1 LKNENYELLKVK
13 LKMSQIYNKNTQYI
27 RLVNDN
33 IVNSGCFVC
42 FNDDEKNYG
51 ICRHC
56 LLGVCKHGKCV
67 NVFPHIDNTDYLIC
81 SDCRSTIEKKLKP
94 ILYTEKDECEEKIE
108 KQKSLEI
115 LKKAEKEKSEYENVL
130 HHIRILQIF

>member
-1 LKNENYELLKVK
+1 MTK
-13 LKMSQIYNKNTQYI
+13 IYNKNTRYI

-33 IVNSGCFVC
+33 IVTNGCFVC
-42 FNDDEKNYG
+42 FEDDQKNYG

-67 NVFPHIDNTDYLIC
+67 ESFPHVGNTEYLIC
-81 SDCRSTIEKKLKP
+81 ADCKSTIEKKFKP
-94 ILYTEKDECEEKIE
+94 IAYTEKDVYEEIME
-108 KQKSLEI
+108 KERTLKVLEE
-115 LKKAEKEKSEYENVL
+115 AEKEKSIYENAL